1 MNKKLLL
8 SMTFLSV
15 LGLAGCQSNHKKIN
29 RTQLKSEKVSHQESK
44 ISKGNIFSNS
54 SSNSKIKSSDNTLKR
69 INDNQGSNCANQNQ
83 NNENQA
89 GQQSN
94 KSQQKDTIVI
104 PNGNV
109 AGSYL
114 KQQLG
119 YGNNSNIVAGNN
131 PSYDGNDKDGHFY
144 TVSLMDMS
152 DRVQGKTGSMGIYG
166 YIVMVKFL
174 KLHNKKVNCYYN

>member
-1 MNKKLLL
+1 MNKKSLL

-15 LGLAGCQSNHKKIN
+15 LGLAGCQSNNKKIN
-29 RTQLKSEKVSHQESK
+29 HTQIKSEKVSHQESK
-44 ISKGNIFSNS
+44 ISKENIFSNS

-69 INDNQGSNCANQNQ
+69 VNDKQGSNYANQNQ

-89 GQQSN
+89 DQQSN

-119 YGNNSNIVAGNN
+119 YGNNSNIVAGND

-152 DRVQGKTGSMGIYG
+152 DRVQGKTGSMGIYRVYSNG
-166 YIVMVKFL
+166 KIL
-174 KLHNKKVNCYYN
+174 KVAQ